1 MAKETDTAVDEV
13 ETSTGDTS
21 IDMDKAVQAAGD
33 RVRTEYSAKLKE
45 AKAENE
51 ELRAQ
56 LAGTSEKAEAT
67 TLAMAERLGR
77 LEALSE
83 TVDRKEELMKLA
95 EENGIKTSTALLLI
109 GATDTTNA
117 IRQLKADITEMADAD
132 VNARLSQGEPP
143 KSGTLDSHD
152 FSRLTQ
158 AEMERLPPSQRERAF
173 LQHAAAVDNNNNPI
187 GAR

>member
-1 MAKETDTAVDEV
+1 MSKDTAIDVDETS
-13 ETSTGDTS
+13 ETEHDTT
-21 IDMDKAVQAAGD
+21 DMDKAVQAAGD

-51 ELRAQ
+51 ELREQ
-56 LAGTSEKAEAT
+56 LAGSSNKADAEKI
-67 TLAMAERLGR
+67 AMAQKLGR
-77 LEALSE
+77 LEAISE
-83 TVDRKEELMKLA
+83 SLDKKEQLLTLAVEHDVDPK
-95 EENGIKTSTALLLI
+95 TALLMV
-109 GATDTTNA
+109 GAADPTAA
-117 IRQLKADITEMADAD
+117 IQQLKAELEGAYQTG
-132 VNARLSQGEPP
+132 VNIALTRGDPP